1 MDKGRRLF
9 DALRGSDWELAEQ
22 LICPE
27 TSNYQYPDG
36 ISVLQLA
43 VMQCAPTQTCS
54 LLLQAKANPNI
65 HDRDLNTPLHMAF
78 DCSVRSIELHK
89 LLLEARASVNAQ
101 NWVGYTPLMNCAEEG
116 GTLEQLQLLLNWGA
130 NPSLQLYP
138 LWCETARQLAV
149 NNPINGGEVADY
161 LHRIEMQFGCCK
173 RAQTAFVGIFRK
185 RRRSSLSHD
194 MVRMV
199 ATMIWATR
207 MDDRWRL

>member
-9 DALRGSDWELAEQ
+9 DALRSFDWVLAEQ
-22 LICPE
+22 LICSE
-27 TSNYQYPDG
+27 TANFQSDG

-43 VMQCAPTQTCS
+43 VVQCAPTQTCS

-89 LLLEARASVNAQ
+89 LLLEARA
-101 NWVGYTPLMNCAEEG
+101 NCAEEG
-116 GTLEQLQLLLNWGA
+116 GTLEQLQLLLKWGA
-130 NPSLQLYP
+130 NPSLQRYP

-185 RRRSSLSHD
+185 RRRSSLSRD

-199 ATMIWATR
+199 AAMIWATR
-207 MDDRWRL
+207 MNDRWRL